1 MFVSTSL
8 SLVSDERTGLGTVLL
23 PLPVGYY
30 KDWSTPLGRRA
41 YRSAPEI
48 REALAVY
55 GVRVLECTPKGTL
68 PDFDGLVLPGGG
80 DIDPRYYGA
89 KGGRHLLELDP
100 EFDRFQLECTLKA
113 LEMGTPILGICRG
126 MQLLNVAAGGTIK
139 QSISS
144 FIDHFSV
151 RCVDDARLRRR
162 PSHHISI
169 SRSSSLA
176 GMLQTEETKVNSFH
190 RQAVEGLAPGFKAVA
205 WADDETIEAIEHTSG
220 FRLGVQFHPEDL
232 RYIHPRF
239 QNIFRA
245 FADAVRSLRTDCKR
259 RVSGLGA

>member
-8 SLVSDERTGLGTVLL
+8 SRVSDERTAQSTVLL
-23 PLPVGYY
+23 PLPVDYY
-30 KDWSTPLGRRA
+30 MNGSAPLGRRI

-48 REALAVY
+48 KEALGLC
-55 GVRVLECTPKGTL
+55 GVRVLECTPHERV
-68 PDFDGLVLPGGG
+68 PDFDGLLLPGGG

-89 KGGRHLLELDP
+89 EGGRHLVELDP
-100 EFDRFQLECTLKA
+100 EFDRFQLECTLRA
-113 LEMGTPILGICRG
+113 LSLGVPILGLCRG

-151 RCVDDARLRRR
+151 RCVDDARLRRQ

-169 SRSSSLA
+169 ARGSQLGELLR
-176 GMLQTEETKVNSFH
+176 TNETKVNSFH
-190 RQAVEGLAPGFKAVA
+190 RQAVDRLGCGFRAVA
-205 WADDETIEAIEHTSG
+205 WADDETVEGIEHSSG

-232 RYIHPRF
+232 RHFNYRF
-239 QNIFRA
+239 QNLFSG
-245 FADAVRSLRTDCKR
+245 FAEAVGRYRSGYERPPAA
-259 RVSGLGA
+259 LGA